1 MVTIPQGRPTVCLID
16 LNAVAWNFRQIRSR
30 VGPQVKVLSMV
41 KANGY
46 GHGAAAIAKILAAE
60 GSNAFGVATLEEGV
74 ELRQAGIRT
83 PILVLAGAYPDQID
97 QFFDN
102 SLTPVIHALASLE
115 ELDAVVHRRKKALKV
130 HLKVDTGMGRIGLL
144 AAEVDSWLPKIK
156 KLTAL
161 EIEGVFSHFSHAES
175 VEGNYTQQQ
184 LRIFQ
189 SVVERLRAEGIAP
202 SLVHLANSA
211 ATITLPAAYFDM
223 VRPGLMLYGI
233 YPSPAMAICRRL
245 SAAAFQSRRSL
256 G

>member
-1 MVTIPQGRPTVCLID
+1 
-16 LNAVAWNFRQIRSR
+16 
-30 VGPQVKVLSMV
+30 MV

-115 ELDAVVHRRKKALKV
+115 ELDAIVHRRKKALKV

-144 AAEVDSWLPKIK
+144 AAEVDSWLPKIEK
-156 KLTAL
+156 ANRPRDRRCLLTFL
-161 EIEGVFSHFSHAES
+161 PRGKRRR
-175 VEGNYTQQQ
+175 Q
-184 LRIFQ
+184 LH
-189 SVVERLRAEGIAP
+189 P
-202 SLVHLANSA
+202 A
-211 ATITLPAAYFDM
+211 ATANFSA
-223 VRPGLMLYGI
+223 
-233 YPSPAMAICRRL
+233 RRRA
-245 SAAAFQSRRSL
+245 SAR
-256 G
+256 